1 MNPDD
6 GQLPG
11 AIGGED
17 VPRRAKAD
25 GQRLDLLI
33 VIPHLGPGGA
43 QRVASLLA
51 NHWQLGDRR
60 VGLVTLY
67 DEPPDAHELSP
78 DIVRLSMT
86 EPRLRTIRGRRP
98 RIPGWVQT
106 LRVRLSP
113 ALSPLKGPYI
123 AATKVGIGRIKSSI
137 QIFQR
142 ILSLRAVFRQHKPP
156 VVISFLGATNIQTVL
171 AAYRLPCKVVISERN
186 DPALQALNPPWERL
200 RPIVYPRADMVTANS
215 LGAVESLGAYVAA
228 KRLRQVQNPLMI
240 RPCDTRCRRHQPR
253 LISVARLVHQKGIDV
268 LLDAFAAIA
277 DVFPDW
283 ELDIVGGGPLEDELK
298 QQAGDLHIRDRVT
311 FHGHQSDPFPLL
323 YQASVFVLPS
333 RFEGMPNA
341 MLEAMGCGLSI
352 VATTASPGPLEFIQ
366 DGMTGLLVA
375 PDDAVG
381 LSRALG
387 RLIGDA
393 PLRHRL
399 SVAAA
404 ERVRS
409 LDVATVAGHWEH
421 LIREVA
427 QRELFPPRMA
437 GDDARLDG
445 AAGAEHR
452 IADAVPPCDGRD
464 ENCLDARR

>member
-6 GQLPG
+6 GQLHG

-86 EPRLRTIRGRRP
+86 EPRLRTVPGRRS
-98 RIPGWVQT
+98 RILGWVQT
-106 LRVRLSP
+106 LRVL
-113 ALSPLKGPYI
+113 
-123 AATKVGIGRIKSSI
+123 
-137 QIFQR
+137 FQR

-156 VVISFLGATNIQTVL
+156 VVISFIGATNIQTVL

-298 QQAGDLHIRDRVT
+298 QQAGDLHIHDRVT

-404 ERVRS
+404 GRVRS